1 MTSANNTNNNIYNN
15 TISNKNTI
23 INGLVSGSIGAFAV
37 YPIDVIKTRM
47 QNQNSQIEKLYN
59 SGFDCAKKLWKQ
71 GRHKLFYKGC
81 LPQLVGIGPEK
92 AIKLY
97 VYNYYINNN
106 QNSNI
111 YNHVIGG
118 LLAGTSQVIITCPYE
133 VIKINLQMN
142 QSFSI
147 NLSGLT
153 GLYKGACACFL
164 RDIHFSGIYFPLYWF
179 LKEKENY
186 NPFLAGTIAAAPAAL
201 LCTPADVIK
210 TRIQTINKSNTSN
223 TSNKI
228 INTTISI
235 YKNEGFSAFW
245 KGGGWRVL
253 RSSPQ
258 LGITMIVYD
267 FLSNKM

>member
-1 MTSANNTNNNIYNN
+1 MLSNNN
-15 TISNKNTI
+15 TIF
-23 INGLVSGSIGAFAV
+23 NGLVSGSIGAFAV

-59 SGFDCAKKLWKQ
+59 SGFDCAKKLWNQ

-92 AIKLY
+92 AVKLY
-97 VYNYYINNN
+97 VYNYYTSNN
-106 QNSNI
+106 QNLNI
-111 YNHVIGG
+111 YSHIIGG

-142 QSFSI
+142 QPFSI
-147 NLSGLT
+147 NLSC
-153 GLYKGACACFL
+153 LYKGASACFL
-164 RDIHFSGIYFPLYWF
+164 RDIPFSGIYFPLYWF
-179 LKEKENY
+179 LKEKENH
-186 NPFLAGTIAAAPAAL
+186 NPFLAGTLAAAPAAL

-210 TRIQTINKSNTSN
+210 TRIQTINKTINNNNNNTFL
-223 TSNKI
+223 
-228 INTTISI
+228 I
-235 YKNEGFSAFW
+235 YKNEGFTAFW

-267 FLSNKM
+267 FLSNKK

>member
-1 MTSANNTNNNIYNN
+1 MISINNNYNN
-15 TISNKNTI
+15 SI
-23 INGLVSGSIGAFAV
+23 INGLISGSVGAFAV

-47 QNQNSQIEKLYN
+47 QNQNTQIEKLYN

-71 GRHKLFYKGC
+71 GKHKLFYKGC

-92 AIKLY
+92 AVKLY

-111 YNHVIGG
+111 YNHIIGG

-142 QSFSI
+142 QQI
-147 NLSGLT
+147 TLNLST
-153 GLYKGACACFL
+153 LYKGASACFF
-164 RDIHFSGIYFPLYWF
+164 RDIPFSGIYFPLYWF
-179 LKEKENY
+179 LKEKEQY
-186 NPFLAGTIAAAPAAL
+186 NPFIAGTIAGAPAAL

-210 TRIQTINKSNTSN
+210 TRIQTINKINISDKIINKTNTSD
-223 TSNKI
+223 KI
-228 INTTISI
+228 INTVLTI
-235 YKNEGFSAFW
+235 YKNEGFTAFW

-258 LGITMIVYD
+258 FGITMIVYD
-267 FLSNKM
+267 FLSNQK

>member
-1 MTSANNTNNNIYNN
+1 MISTNNNYNN
-15 TISNKNTI
+15 SNNTI

-59 SGFDCAKKLWKQ
+59 SGFDCAKKLWIQ

-92 AIKLY
+92 AVKLY

-106 QNSNI
+106 QNNLNLYTHI
-111 YNHVIGG
+111 IGG

-142 QSFSI
+142 QPFLF
-147 NLSGLT
+147 NLSS
-153 GLYKGACACFL
+153 LYKGASACFL
-164 RDIHFSGIYFPLYWF
+164 RDIPFSGIYFPLYWF

-210 TRIQTINKSNTSN
+210 TRMQTINKT
-223 TSNKI
+223 KILI
-228 INTTISI
+228 INKTNNNNKMINTIISI
-235 YKNEGFSAFW
+235 YKNEGFTAFW
-245 KGGGWRVL
+245 KGGWWRVL

-267 FLSNKM
+267 FLSNKK

>member
-1 MTSANNTNNNIYNN
+1 MTSNNN
-15 TISNKNTI
+15 SI
-23 INGLVSGSIGAFAV
+23 INGLISGSIGAFAV

-59 SGFDCAKKLWKQ
+59 SGFDCAKKLWNQ

-81 LPQLVGIGPEK
+81 LPQLIGVGPEK
-92 AIKLY
+92 AVKLY

-111 YNHVIGG
+111 YSHIIGG

-142 QSFSI
+142 QPFSLNFF
-147 NLSGLT
+147 NLSGLKV
-153 GLYKGACACFL
+153 LYKGASACFL
-164 RDIHFSGIYFPLYWF
+164 RDIPFSGIYFPLYWF

-186 NPFLAGTIAAAPAAL
+186 NPFLAGTIAGAPSAL
-201 LCTPADVIK
+201 LCTPTDVIK
-210 TRIQTINKSNTSN
+210 TRIQTINKTNA
-223 TSNKI
+223 SNKI
-228 INTTISI
+228 INTVLTI

-245 KGGGWRVL
+245 KGGMWRVL

-258 LGITMIVYD
+258 FGITMIVYD
-267 FLSNKM
+267 FLSNQK

>member
-1 MTSANNTNNNIYNN
+1 MLSNNN
-15 TISNKNTI
+15 TIF
-23 INGLVSGSIGAFAV
+23 NGLVSGSIGAFAV

-59 SGFDCAKKLWKQ
+59 SGFDCAKKLWNQ

-92 AIKLY
+92 AVKLY
-97 VYNYYINNN
+97 VYNYYTSNN
-106 QNSNI
+106 QNLNI
-111 YNHVIGG
+111 YSHIIGG

-142 QSFSI
+142 QPFSI
-147 NLSGLT
+147 NLSC
-153 GLYKGACACFL
+153 LYKGASACFL
-164 RDIHFSGIYFPLYWF
+164 RDIPFSGIYFPLYWF

-186 NPFLAGTIAAAPAAL
+186 NPFLAGTLAAAPAAL

-210 TRIQTINKSNTSN
+210 TRMQTINKTNN
-223 TSNKI
+223 NNKI
-228 INTTISI
+228 INTAFLI
-235 YKNEGFSAFW
+235 YKNEGFTAFW

-267 FLSNKM
+267 FLSNKK

>member
-1 MTSANNTNNNIYNN
+1 MTSNNNTNN
-15 TISNKNTI
+15 TIF
-23 INGLVSGSIGAFAV
+23 NGLVSGSIGAFAV

-59 SGFDCAKKLWKQ
+59 SGFDCAKKLWNQ

-92 AIKLY
+92 AVKLY
-97 VYNYYINNN
+97 VYNYYITNNHN
-106 QNSNI
+106 LNLYTHI
-111 YNHVIGG
+111 IGG

-142 QSFSI
+142 QQFSL

-153 GLYKGACACFL
+153 SLYKGASACFL
-164 RDIHFSGIYFPLYWF
+164 RDIPFSGIYFPLYWF

-186 NPFLAGTIAAAPAAL
+186 NPFLAGILAGAPAVL

-210 TRIQTINKSNTSN
+210 TRIQTINKNN
-223 TSNKI
+223 TSNKL
-228 INTTISI
+228 INIALTI

-267 FLSNKM
+267 FLSNKI

>member
-1 MTSANNTNNNIYNN
+1 MTNN
-15 TISNKNTI
+15 TIF
-23 INGLVSGSIGAFAV
+23 NGLVSGSIGAFAV

-47 QNQNSQIEKLYN
+47 QNQNSLVEKLYN
-59 SGFDCAKKLWKQ
+59 SGFDCAKKLWNQ

-81 LPQLVGIGPEK
+81 LPQLIGVGPEK
-92 AIKLY
+92 AVKLY

-106 QNSNI
+106 QNNYF
-111 YNHVIGG
+111 YNHIIGG

-142 QSFSI
+142 QQFSI
-147 NLSGLT
+147 NYFNLKS
-153 GLYKGACACFL
+153 LYKGASACFL
-164 RDIHFSGIYFPLYWF
+164 RDIPFGGIYFPLYWL

-186 NPFLAGTIAAAPAAL
+186 NPFFAGILAAAPASL

-210 TRIQTINKSNTSN
+210 TRIQTINKTNNIKTN
-223 TSNKI
+223 NKI
-228 INTTISI
+228 FNIVFSI
-235 YKNEGFSAFW
+235 YKNEGFTAFC

-267 FLSNKM
+267 FLSTKI

>member
-1 MTSANNTNNNIYNN
+1 MLSTNNNYNN
-15 TISNKNTI
+15 TIL
-23 INGLVSGSIGAFAV
+23 NGLISGSIGAFVV

-59 SGFDCAKKLWKQ
+59 SGFDCAKKLWNQ

-92 AIKLY
+92 AVKLY

-106 QNSNI
+106 DNSNI
-111 YNHVIGG
+111 NNHIIGG

-142 QSFSI
+142 QPFLV
-147 NLSGLT
+147 NLSGLKS
-153 GLYKGACACFL
+153 LYKGAIACFL
-164 RDIHFSGIYFPLYWF
+164 RDIPFSGIYFPLYWF

-210 TRIQTINKSNTSN
+210 TRIQTINKTNN
-223 TSNKI
+223 NKI
-228 INTTISI
+228 INTAFSI

-267 FLSNKM
+267 FLSNQK

>member
-1 MTSANNTNNNIYNN
+1 MISTNNNYNN
-15 TISNKNTI
+15 NTI
-23 INGLVSGSIGAFAV
+23 INGLVSGSVGAFAV

-59 SGFDCAKKLWKQ
+59 SGFDCAKKLWNQ
-71 GRHKLFYKGC
+71 GKHKLFYKGC
-81 LPQLVGIGPEK
+81 LPQLIGIGPEK
-92 AIKLY
+92 AVKLY

-111 YNHVIGG
+111 LYNHIIGG

-142 QSFSI
+142 QQITTKIF
-147 NLSGLT
+147 NLSTLF
-153 GLYKGACACFL
+153 KGSSACFL
-164 RDIHFSGIYFPLYWF
+164 RDIPFSGIYFPLYWF
-179 LKEKENY
+179 FKEKKQY
-186 NPFLAGTIAAAPAAL
+186 NPFIAGTIAGAPSAL

-210 TRIQTINKSNTSN
+210 TRIQTINKTN

-228 INTTISI
+228 INTAFTI

-258 LGITMIVYD
+258 FGITMIVYD
-267 FLSNKM
+267 FLSNQK